1 MNLSISILLLS
12 IKSVPAANIIAAKKL
27 LEYFVF
33 QSKEHYGDKFCVY
46 NVHGLLHISDDVE
59 HFSMSLDEISCF
71 QFENHLQKLKKTGT
85 W

>member
-1 MNLSISILLLS
+1 MSLSISIPLLS
-12 IKSVPAANIIAAKKL
+12 IKSVPAANVVAAKKL

-33 QSKEHYGDKFCVY
+33 QSKEHYRDKFCVY

-59 HFSMSLDEISCF
+59 HFSTLLDEISCF
-71 QFENHLQKLKKTGT
+71 QFENHLQKLRGT